1 MVKFKAEPDEDSVKH
16 YIKSSKYPKKR
27 IIATIYS
34 NARNF
39 SQYWI
44 AQRKKNCE
52 FLIGILFYDFATP
65 ELI

>member
-44 AQRKKNCE
+44 AQRKKK
-52 FLIGILFYDFATP
+52 L
-65 ELI
+65 